1 MHTLSIKMRNTIAA
15 NATST
20 SLTNYQSQKVRD
32 WYILLT
38 VLLVIMLLVIII
50 FIWYY
55 YAKKGINVVTIPNGK
70 KQI

>member
-1 MHTLSIKMRNTIAA
+1 MRNTIAA

-55 YAKKGINVVTIPNGK
+55 YAKKALM
-70 KQI
+70 